1 MADVGIAG
9 LRRQQS
15 RLGTARRWRS
25 RLAPLLFAGLSA
37 LAVFQ
42 NRHGPPPGPT
52 GRGLVVSASLA
63 LLCLAC
69 LAVQPA
75 RRALRA
81 DLAASMVIIVSSAV
95 LAWAQPTGPGFA
107 GVFVGVVLIAMHLPW
122 RAAATLVAAVF
133 AVLVVVVQLTGIGL
147 ATGVAV
153 MVAFGGWYA
162 MIYLADRLE
171 EAGQHAAKLLAE
183 ADNSRAAQARAAGLA
198 ERQRLAREMH
208 DVLAHS
214 LSGLMLQLEGA
225 RMLAVG
231 DPADPRLP
239 EAIDRAHHLAR
250 TGLDEA
256 RRAIGMLRDEELP
269 GPEGLTTLAAQFQH
283 DRGIPCQ
290 LTVSGTPRP
299 LGSQARLALYRVAQE
314 ALTNVTKHASPDR
327 VEMLLEYLPQTTRLT
342 VEDFTTAG
350 PPKPVAEGG
359 DGYGLTGMR
368 ERAELLGGTLAARAT
383 HTGFLVE
390 LQVPG

>member
-42 NRHGPPPGPT
+42 NRRGPPPGPT

-162 MIYLADRLE
+162 MIYLAD
-171 EAGQHAAKLLAE
+171 
-183 ADNSRAAQARAAGLA
+183 
-198 ERQRLAREMH
+198 
-208 DVLAHS
+208 
-214 LSGLMLQLEGA
+214 
-225 RMLAVG
+225 
-231 DPADPRLP
+231 
-239 EAIDRAHHLAR
+239 
-250 TGLDEA
+250 
-256 RRAIGMLRDEELP
+256 
-269 GPEGLTTLAAQFQH
+269 
-283 DRGIPCQ
+283 
-290 LTVSGTPRP
+290 
-299 LGSQARLALYRVAQE
+299 
-314 ALTNVTKHASPDR
+314 
-327 VEMLLEYLPQTTRLT
+327 
-342 VEDFTTAG
+342 
-350 PPKPVAEGG
+350 
-359 DGYGLTGMR
+359 
-368 ERAELLGGTLAARAT
+368 
-383 HTGFLVE
+383 
-390 LQVPG
+390 